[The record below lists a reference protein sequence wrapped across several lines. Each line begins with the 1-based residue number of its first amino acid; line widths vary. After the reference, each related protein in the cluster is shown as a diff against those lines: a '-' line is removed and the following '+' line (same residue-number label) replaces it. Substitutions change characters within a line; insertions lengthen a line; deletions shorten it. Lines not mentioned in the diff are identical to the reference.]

1 MKEKKKFV
9 LRVQEIV
16 RDSSGFACGFKNE
29 RIIEFEVEDYPDSIQ
44 FKAFSTAVSLLGV
57 DVVAGVANRS
67 LDVCMLEFGV
77 CGVPLLT
84 FSLRVYPSGGVHW
97 VYDVPGWFVDID
109 GNVNVINSDSDCDQ
123 EQCGDMSEVNTDV
136 SEQADSDCCIDAS
149 ELNTDVPEQA
159 DLDCG
164 IAEEIAD
171 KCEDASELNTDVSE
185 SEECEYASEEDLAHL
200 FGYDLPSTDFCDY
213 GDNGFYIV

>member
-16 RDSSGFACGFKNE
+16 RDSSGVVCGFKNE
-29 RIIEFEVEDYPDSIQ
+29 RRIEFEVEDYPDSIQ
-44 FKAFSTAVSLLGV
+44 FKAFSTAVSLIGV

-67 LDVCMLEFGV
+67 LDVCMLEFGA
-77 CGVPLLT
+77 CGVPFLA
-84 FSLRVYPSGGVHW
+84 FSLRVSPCGAVRW
-97 VYDVPGWFVDID
+97 VYDVPGWFVDLD
-109 GNVNVINSDSDCDQ
+109 GNVNVINDSDCDQ
-123 EQCGDMSEVNTDV
+123 EQCGN
-136 SEQADSDCCIDAS
+136 AS
-149 ELNTDVPEQA
+149 ELNTDVSEQA

-164 IAEEIAD
+164 IAEEI
-171 KCEDASELNTDVSE
+171 DASELNTDVSE

-200 FGYDLPSTDFCDY
+200 FGYDLDLPSTDFCDY

>member
-1 MKEKKKFV
+1 MKEKRKFV

-16 RDSSGFACGFKNE
+16 RDSSGVVCGFKNE
-29 RIIEFEVEDYPDSIQ
+29 RRIEFEVEDYPDFIQ
-44 FKAFSTAVSLLGV
+44 LEAFSTAGSLLGV

-109 GNVNVINSDSDCDQ
+109 GNVNVINDSDCDQ
-123 EQCGDMSEVNTDV
+123 EQCGN
-136 SEQADSDCCIDAS
+136 AS
-149 ELNTDVPEQA
+149 ELNTDVSEQT
-159 DLDCG
+159 DSDC
-164 IAEEIAD
+164 AD
-171 KCEDASELNTDVSE
+171 KCEDASELTTDVSE

-200 FGYDLPSTDFCDY
+200 FGYDLSSTYFCDY

>member
-16 RDSSGFACGFKNE
+16 RDSSGVVCGFKNE
-29 RIIEFEVEDYPDSIQ
+29 RRIEFEVEDYPDFIQ
-44 FKAFSTAVSLLGV
+44 LEAFSTAGSLLGV

-67 LDVCMLEFGV
+67 LDVCMLEFGG
-77 CGVPLLT
+77 CGVPLIT

-109 GNVNVINSDSDCDQ
+109 GNVNVINSDSDCDI
-123 EQCGDMSEVNTDV
+123 T
-136 SEQADSDCCIDAS
+136 
-149 ELNTDVPEQA
+149 
-159 DLDCG
+159 
-164 IAEEIAD
+164 EEIAD
-171 KCEDASELNTDVSE
+171 KCEDASELNTDVSKAE
-185 SEECEYASEEDLAHL
+185 EAEECEYASEADLAHL
-200 FGYDLPSTDFCDY
+200 FGYDLDLPSTDFCDY

>member
-1 MKEKKKFV
+1 MC
-9 LRVQEIV
+9 R
-16 RDSSGFACGFKNE
+16 R
-29 RIIEFEVEDYPDSIQ
+29 
-44 FKAFSTAVSLLGV
+44 LLGIRPGLYAGSRMNGELNLRLKIIRILFSSRRFLLL
-57 DVVAGVANRS
+57 VACLGLMSLRGVANRS

-136 SEQADSDCCIDAS
+136 SEQAD
-149 ELNTDVPEQA
+149 
-159 DLDCG
+159 LDCG

-171 KCEDASELNTDVSE
+171 KCEDASKLNTDVSE

-200 FGYDLPSTDFCDY
+200 FGYDLDLPSTDFCDY